1 MRLLLIIVIVFNCI
15 GYTWGQKDSV
25 QIQIIKD
32 RITAR
37 DSIIGQLKSKFKT
50 DSLQLQVED
59 YSHLVTLIENET
71 KNVQDENASLKTDIQ
86 MYKQLLSDDL
96 SVFEKD
102 VISSVKN
109 TGIPVCLQ
117 SHFEKISTIV
127 RLKEKIEKTESMAKK
142 LSEQLKDFEKDK
154 VNTLI
159 GEKIETEVSEIDAL
173 ITEIKQLDLSSL
185 SDIQKKF
192 FLKELID
199 RYNNFSKY
207 YE

>member
-15 GYTWGQKDSV
+15 GYTWGQKDCV

-37 DSIIGQLKSKFKT
+37 DSILGQLKSKSKA

-59 YSHLVTLIENET
+59 YSQLVSLIENEA
-71 KNVQDENASLKTDIQ
+71 KNVQNENATLKTDIQ
-86 MYKQLLSDDL
+86 MYEQLLSDDL

-102 VISSVKN
+102 VISSVKK

-117 SHFEKISTIV
+117 SHFEIISTIV

-159 GEKIETEVSEIDAL
+159 VEKIETEVAEIDAL

-192 FLKELID
+192 FQKELID